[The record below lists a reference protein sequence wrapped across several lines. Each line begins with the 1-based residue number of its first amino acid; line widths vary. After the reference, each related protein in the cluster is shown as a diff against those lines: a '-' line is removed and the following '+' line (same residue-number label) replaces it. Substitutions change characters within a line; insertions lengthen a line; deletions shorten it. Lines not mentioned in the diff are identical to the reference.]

1 MSGPLDAAGAPPV
14 PPPHAAP
21 LPPPGNVIK
30 IADLQ
35 MDETPIS
42 SPLVSAT
49 SSPPDKHAS
58 PAGPSGSMSVGN
70 KMSGSSGSSESTAPS
85 HYHVDGS
92 SVASEAPTAVSARG
106 WAPEAE
112 FGQAPQGYDGYGQA
126 SGGGG
131 AVALEGLQMADLGLQ
146 VRNRVKNSMKNR
158 EDVY

>member
-1 MSGPLDAAGAPPV
+1 MSDPLDAAGPPPV

-21 LPPPGNVIK
+21 LAPHGNVIK

-58 PAGPSGSMSVGN
+58 PAGPSGQASNGGMSLGN
-70 KMSGSSGSSESTAPS
+70 KMSGSSGSSESTAP
-85 HYHVDGS
+85 HVDGS

-106 WAPEAE
+106 WAAEPE
-112 FGQAPQGYDGYGQA
+112 FGQAPQGYDGYGQM

-131 AVALEGLQMADLGLQ
+131 TVALEGLQMADLGLQ
-146 VRNRVKNSMKNR
+146 VRN
-158 EDVY
+158 E